1 MPCPSSV
8 SINLEEGNEALSLK
22 HENENFIIDYL
33 DFGIEETSDLS

>member
-8 SINLEEGNEALSLK
+8 SINLEEGNETFLLK
-22 HENENFIIDYL
+22 HENEKFIIDYL